1 MNENYEKYRKAVTI
15 LLIIVVFSG
24 IWTIIF
30 KAKYENIKNSY
41 VSETGVYTPSG
52 IPDEYHNELSI
63 DIFEYWVYEL
73 NKSEQKEKRMN
84 NKRKK
89 ISTRESIQKVQNM
102 KKKACQ

>member
-1 MNENYEKYRKAVTI
+1 MNKQRKKVLAVFI
-15 LLIIVVFSG
+15 IIVFFLW

-63 DIFEYWVYEL
+63 DTFEYWVYEL
-73 NKSEQKEKRMN
+73 NKSE
-84 NKRKK
+84 
-89 ISTRESIQKVQNM
+89 
-102 KKKACQ
+102 